1 MKSATRDVASAAWAS
16 PEAVTNMDPG
26 ELIRNVTQGTAM
38 RRLICTFLVFSLSA
52 CANEALTGP
61 DAHRARPASASAAE
75 NSGPVI
81 LRFPGE
87 QPGPRYYAL
96 FQRGF
101 VPNDDGWVGIVF
113 VRSPSCIPAGFN
125 LLDWF
130 DSPPRAWACALTVEG
145 EAWWHDVL
153 VPPPYQTHERG
164 TGAVPVYF
172 VRLSELQAAIADD
185 VITIGELESL
195 PSLLIGAATFLE
207 HITHNTNQ
215 PTNHGHETLVSRG
228 LLEDGRSFE
237 FRYNE
242 KFLPETDVHVFP
254 NVKIEFK

>member
-1 MKSATRDVASAAWAS
+1 
-16 PEAVTNMDPG
+16 
-26 ELIRNVTQGTAM
+26 M
-38 RRLICTFLVFSLSA
+38 RRLIWTIITFSLSA
-52 CANEALTGP
+52 CTPDAVTGP
-61 DAHRARPASASAAE
+61 RTDQPRPSSASAAQ
-75 NSGPVI
+75 NSAPII
-81 LRFPGE
+81 LRFPSE

-96 FQRGF
+96 FGQGF
-101 VPNDDGWVGIVF
+101 TPNDNGWVGIVF
-113 VRSPSCIPAGFN
+113 VRSPSCVPPGFN

-130 DSPPRAWACALTVEG
+130 DSPPTAWACTLTTEG
-145 EAWWHDVL
+145 EAWWHDVSA
-153 VPPPYQTHERG
+153 PPPFQIHERG
-164 TGAVPVYF
+164 LGAVPVYF

-195 PSLLIGAATFLE
+195 PSLLIGEASFLE

-228 LLEDGRSFE
+228 LLEDGRSFD

-242 KFLPETDVHVFP
+242 KFLPESGEHVFP